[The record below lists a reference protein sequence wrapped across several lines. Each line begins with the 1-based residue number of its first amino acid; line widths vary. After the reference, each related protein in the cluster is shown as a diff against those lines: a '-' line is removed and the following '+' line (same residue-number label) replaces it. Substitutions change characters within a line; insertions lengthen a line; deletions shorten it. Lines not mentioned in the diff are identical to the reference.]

1 MNSTTTQPMRHFR
14 VARDGL
20 HMTGMNRLRS
30 ESGMTLTELMI
41 VVVLGGFSLTM
52 AMGFLLNSSGNANSF
67 AQSVDAEVDELRA
80 AMMFRTVFGQ
90 AIELLYFGDAD
101 LNTFADDGKGRVR
114 KYDSDT
120 EFGTTPTTRTLA
132 VFARD
137 KTPSNRI
144 AAAGV
149 ATDLEKTAVYFQK
162 PTPMTWGVLY
172 FNLGNGLTLKPT
184 KADQIFEGLTR
195 VQLMNVTTYDPD
207 ANTPTVGKPVTGF
220 DVKMTF
226 RRFFGDVK
234 PELRTFCPQAF
245 LTSDPSCK
253 AGPHRDV
260 TRTVRVIALDNT
272 LQLSPSGPRGA
283 KLYDLIHF
291 FGLNKEGG
299 LR

>member
-1 MNSTTTQPMRHFR
+1 
-14 VARDGL
+14 
-20 HMTGMNRLRS
+20 MTGPHATRLRS

-90 AIELLYFGDAD
+90 AVELYYHDDSD
-101 LNTFADDGKGRVR
+101 LNTFIGANGKGRVR
-114 KYDSDT
+114 KFDSNSA
-120 EFGTTPTTRTLA
+120 FGVPPTTHALA

-137 KTPSNRI
+137 KSPSNKL

-149 ATDLEKTAVYFQK
+149 VTVLEQTGVYFQK
-162 PTPMTWGVLY
+162 PTPTTWGVLY
-172 FNLGNGLTLKPT
+172 FNLGGVPILNPT

-195 VQLMNVTTYDPD
+195 VEITNVMTYDPD
-207 ANTPTVGKPVTGF
+207 VVGPTAGKPVTGF
-220 DVKMTF
+220 DVKLTF
-226 RRFFGDVK
+226 RRYFGDIK
-234 PELRTFCPQAF
+234 PELRTFCPDAF
-245 LTSDPSCK
+245 ILSDPACK

-260 TRTVRVIALDNT
+260 TRTVRVLARNNT

-291 FGLNKEGG
+291 FALGKESGL
-299 LR
+299 L